1 MARPLVSDELRERIE
16 PIIPEKTPGPRGG
29 RPRVDDRACLVG
41 ILFVLR
47 TGIAWRDL
55 PGEIGASGVT
65 CWRRLR
71 DWQAAGVWD
80 RLLEELLAELNKRG
94 RLDLSLAVV
103 DSSSVRAL
111 KGGATPG
118 RTPRT
123 AGRAARSTTR

>member
-1 MARPLVSDELRERIE
+1 MARPLVSDELWERIQ
-16 PIIPEKTPGPRGG
+16 PIIPKSDPDPRGG
-29 RPRVDDRACLVG
+29 RPRASDRACLVG

-71 DWQAAGVWD
+71 DWQHAGVWD
-80 RLLEELLAELNKRG
+80 RLLEELLAELNKQG
-94 RLDLSLAVV
+94 RIDLSLAVV

-111 KGGATPG
+111 KGGKTPG

-123 AGRAARSTTR
+123 AGKPARNTTR

>member
-1 MARPLVSDELRERIE
+1 MARPLVSDELWERIE
-16 PIIPEKTPGPRGG
+16 PIIPKNDPDPRGG

-80 RLLEELLAELNKRG
+80 RLLGELLAELNGRG

-118 RTPRT
+118 RTRRI
-123 AGRAARSTTR
+123 AGNAARNTTR